1 MRDHTLLATILGG
14 PFAIQ
19 HQTVLGYLPRI
30 AVLMRGE
37 GTQQAGPLAKRRV
50 RPTMVATLGM
60 PGAATVAG
68 GQRVKSY
75 DEAPEQSVAVHS
87 LKGVMMKD
95 DQEGLCEYVPGTATL
110 GRSIL
115 AADAHDNVAA
125 HVLMIDSGGGS
136 VDGTA
141 EFGALLKGLTKPVV
155 AYSNGMIASAAY
167 WAAAACARIVL
178 NNGTC
183 AVGSIGVMCSIVD
196 YQPALEK
203 LGVNFHD
210 LRADDSDE
218 KNEDFY
224 QLLQGNYQPY
234 TENVLNPLRGMFA
247 ASVKTNR
254 PQLATT
260 EGEKLLHGAMYF
272 GETAAGNGLVDEI
285 GSFHRAVELA
295 LELAEGADVGGA
307 AGANAATTSTTTT
320 MFGKNKFPAVA
331 ALAGLTGAAVTP
343 ALVSAANDELEENKI
358 LGAAL
363 ISQDVHAAL
372 TEKAGRVDTA
382 EAAVQATTAAVT
394 AAGATSVADLIAQRD
409 QAREQAAEFGSQ
421 PGALGTSSAKEKG
434 DIEDKGGDNKDWEA
448 IHERMLGNA

>member
-1 MRDHTLLATILGG
+1 MRDHTLLATLLGG

-37 GTQQAGPLAKRRV
+37 GGQVEGPQGKRRV
-50 RPTMVATLGM
+50 RPPLVATLGT

-75 DEAPEQSVAVHS
+75 DEAPEQSVAIHS

-115 AADAHDNVAA
+115 AADAHEHVAA

-141 EFGALLKGLTKPVV
+141 EFGALLKGLTKPIV
-155 AYSNGMIASAAY
+155 AYSNGIIASAAY
-167 WAAAACARIVL
+167 WAAASCARIVL

-224 QLLQGNYQPY
+224 QLLQGNYKPY
-234 TENVLNPLRGMFA
+234 IANVLNPLRDMFA
-247 ASVKTNR
+247 GAVKANR
-254 PQLATT
+254 PQLATK
-260 EGEKLLHGAMYF
+260 EGELLLRGGMYF
-272 GETAAGNGLVDEI
+272 GGLASGNGLVDEI
-285 GSFHRAVELA
+285 GSFTRAVELA
-295 LELAEGADVGGA
+295 LELADGADAGGA
-307 AGANAATTSTTTT
+307 AGATTATQSTTNT
-320 MFGKNKFPAVA
+320 MFGKDKFTAVA
-331 ALAGLTGAAVTP
+331 ALAGLEGAAVTP
-343 ALVSAANDELEENKI
+343 DLISAANAQLEDKGI
-358 LGAAL
+358 TGAAL
-363 ISQDVHAAL
+363 ISADAFNSMEASINATNAAL
-372 TEKAGRVDTA
+372 K
-382 EAAVQATTAAVT
+382 
-394 AAGATSVADLIAQRD
+394 AAGVPDVAALVAQRD
-409 QAREQAAEFGSQ
+409 AAQAKADEYGDQ
-421 PGALGTSSAKEKG
+421 PGELGTSSAKEKG
-434 DIEDKGGDNKDWEA
+434 DVEEEGGDPAKANEKLVADLHA
-448 IHERMLGNA
+448 RMLGEV

>member
-37 GTQQAGPLAKRRV
+37 GAQVEGPQGKRRV
-50 RPTMVATLGM
+50 RPTMVASLGM

-75 DEAPEQSVAVHS
+75 DEAPEQSVAIHS
-87 LKGVMMKD
+87 LRGVMMKD
-95 DQEGLCEYVPGTATL
+95 DQEGLCAYTPGTATL
-110 GRSIL
+110 GRSML

-125 HVLMIDSGGGS
+125 HVLMIDSGGGA

-155 AYSNGMIASAAY
+155 AYSNGIIASAAY
-167 WAAAACARIVL
+167 WAAASCARIVM

-196 YQPALEK
+196 YKPALEK

-224 QLLQGNYQPY
+224 QLLQGNYKPY
-234 TENVLNPLRGMFA
+234 IANVLNPLRDMFA
-247 ASVKTNR
+247 GTVKENR
-254 PQLATT
+254 PQLATK
-260 EGEKLLHGAMYF
+260 EGEKLLRGGMYF
-272 GETAAGNGLVDEI
+272 AEAAAGNGLVDEI
-285 GSFHRAVELA
+285 GSFNRAVELA
-295 LELAEGADVGGA
+295 LELADGSDAGGDTGPTSA
-307 AGANAATTSTTTT
+307 THSNQAN
-320 MFGKNKFPAVA
+320 MFGKNKFTAVA
-331 ALAGLTGAAVTP
+331 ALAGLEGAAVTT
-343 ALVSAANDELEENKI
+343 ALISAANDELEEKGI
-358 LGAAL
+358 TGAAL
-363 ISQDVHAAL
+363 ISADAFNSMEQSM
-372 TEKAGRVDTA
+372 K
-382 EAAVQATTAAVT
+382 ATTDALA
-394 AAGATSVADLIAQRD
+394 AAGVQNIGELVTQRD
-409 QAREQAAEFGSQ
+409 QARQQAAEFGDQ
-421 PGALGTSSAKEKG
+421 PGALGTTSLKEKS
-434 DIEDKGGDNKDWEA
+434 DIEEDGAEDPQKLVDA
-448 IHERMLGNA
+448 LHERMLS